1 MNEQEGQLHV
11 NLRQEGEYLIFEVWD
26 NGKGMPA
33 ETSRRLL
40 EEDAGDQGGF
50 GVRLVKAMVKSTYG
64 EECGVSIYSREGWG
78 TKVTVRILRDVPV
91 PEYIR

>member
-11 NLRQEGEYLIFEVWD
+11 NFRQEGEYLIFEVWD

-40 EEDAGDQGGF
+40 EDDAGFRADF
-50 GVRLVKAMVKSTYG
+50 
-64 EECGVSIYSREGWG
+64 ECA
-78 TKVTVRILRDVPV
+78 L
-91 PEYIR
+91 